1 MKENK
6 DAKTIKKN
14 KAVVFFLLE
23 NLAKGNLE

>member
-6 DAKTIKKN
+6 DAKIIKIKQF
-14 KAVVFFLLE
+14 FFLLE